1 MMNQQK
7 IWILINGL
15 LVQIHKLAS
24 TIFLTT
30 FLDDLKCYWRIYDF
44 FKSLDAIMNQQ
55 LIYILIHGL

>member
-15 LVQIHKLAS
+15 LVQIHKMAS

-44 FKSLDAIMNQQ
+44 FNSLDAMMNQQ
-55 LIYILIHGL
+55 KN